1 MYDLTG
7 AITLLHLRAQHSTQQ
22 VHARFTTVLYTPNL
36 QATPAVATFQLWV
49 AAGVHA
55 SCKGLSRSM

>member
-7 AITLLHLRAQHSTQQ
+7 AITLSHLRAQHTTQQ
-22 VHARFTTVLYTPNL
+22 VQARPATVLHTPNM
-36 QATPAVATFQLWV
+36 QATAAVATYQLWV